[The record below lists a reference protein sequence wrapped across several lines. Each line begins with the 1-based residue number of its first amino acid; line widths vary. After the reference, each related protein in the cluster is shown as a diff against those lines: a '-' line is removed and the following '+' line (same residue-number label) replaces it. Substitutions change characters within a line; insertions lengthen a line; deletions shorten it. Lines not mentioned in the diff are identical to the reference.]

1 MSMLMWGAKVSRTHT
16 SLRQRLRHI
25 SCQWSHPILGELK
38 LFNLKPVL
46 QKYGIQSLKRK
57 GTSKEGSSLSFLL
70 RLSIGGGSLI
80 GVKGLSSQFIVE
92 CKATSPS
99 SVSVEIHDRVQGAES
114 ISESKDPPFDWL
126 FFWKLLKPQF
136 HYFLAAMMSALIVAL
151 ANIQVPMLLG
161 EIVNVLA
168 SYTQEGAREG
178 KNYLEEVYT
187 PSVKLVKYYITQ
199 AFFTFSYIT
208 FLTRMGEGLADDLRQ
223 QLFNN
228 LLKQDMSFFDE
239 HKTGELVNRLS
250 GDVQD
255 FKSSFKM
262 CMSQGLRSVTQ
273 IIGCGTSLYFISPKM
288 AGMTAVVIPI
298 IIGIGTALGSLLRSL
313 SRQAQ
318 HQLAKA
324 TGVADECLSNMRTV
338 RAFAME
344 DEEQKLFAREVA
356 KSRRVN
362 ENLGFGIGIFQA
374 GSNLFLNGVVMAT
387 LYAGGSLLATNQLKA
402 GDLMSFLVAAQ
413 TIQRSLGQLSVLFG
427 YYVRGISAGARVFEY
442 VKLEASIP
450 VKGGKKIPY
459 HTLMGNIEF
468 NNVTFAYPTRS
479 DQVVLKN
486 FSLRI
491 PAGRVVALVGASGGG
506 KSTVAQL
513 IERFYDVNSGQISID
528 GVDIRSLDPAWLRSN
543 VIGFINQEP
552 VLFATSI
559 MENIRYGRP
568 DAADSEVIEAAKMA
582 NAHDFI
588 TGFPDGYD
596 TIVGERGV
604 TVSGG
609 QKQRIAIARALLKN
623 PRILV
628 LDEATSALDA
638 ESEAIVQS
646 ALEQCIQGRT
656 VLIIAHRLSTIQNA
670 NVIAV
675 ISRGRLAELGTHE
688 GLKKLGGIYADLIRQ
703 QQREDG
709 SAKESRWSI

>member
-1 MSMLMWGAKVSRTHT
+1 MLMWGARVSRTHT

-25 SCQWSHPILGELK
+25 SCQWSHPFLGELK
-38 LFNLKPVL
+38 LSNLKPVL
-46 QKYGIQSLKRK
+46 QKYGMQSLKSK

-114 ISESKDPPFDWL
+114 ISDSKDPPFDWL

-161 EIVNVLA
+161 EVVNVLA
-168 SYTQEGAREG
+168 RYSQEGAREG

-187 PSVKLVKYYITQ
+187 PSMKLVKYYITQ

-228 LLKQDMSFFDE
+228 LLKQDMSFFDK

-313 SRQAQ
+313 SRRAQ

-344 DEEQKLFAREVA
+344 DEEQKLFSREVA
-356 KSRRVN
+356 KSRQVN

-559 MENIRYGRP
+559 LENIRYGRP

-588 TGFPDGYD
+588 TAFPDGYD

-675 ISRGRLAELGTHE
+675 ISHGRLAELGTHE

-709 SAKESRWSI
+709 NAKESRWSI

>member
-1 MSMLMWGAKVSRTHT
+1 MWGAKVSRTHT

-25 SCQWSHPILGELK
+25 SCQWSHPFLGELK
-38 LFNLKPVL
+38 LSNLKPVL
-46 QKYGIQSLKRK
+46 QKYGMQSLKSK

-114 ISESKDPPFDWL
+114 ISDSKDPPFDWL

-161 EIVNVLA
+161 EVVNVLA
-168 SYTQEGAREG
+168 RYSQEGAREG

-187 PSVKLVKYYITQ
+187 PSMKLVKYYITQ

-228 LLKQDMSFFDE
+228 LLKQDMSFFDK

-313 SRQAQ
+313 SRRAQ

-344 DEEQKLFAREVA
+344 DEEQKLFSREVA
-356 KSRRVN
+356 KSRQVN

-559 MENIRYGRP
+559 LENIRYGRP

-588 TGFPDGYD
+588 TAFPDGYD

-675 ISRGRLAELGTHE
+675 ISHGRLAELGTHE

-709 SAKESRWSI
+709 NAKESRWSI